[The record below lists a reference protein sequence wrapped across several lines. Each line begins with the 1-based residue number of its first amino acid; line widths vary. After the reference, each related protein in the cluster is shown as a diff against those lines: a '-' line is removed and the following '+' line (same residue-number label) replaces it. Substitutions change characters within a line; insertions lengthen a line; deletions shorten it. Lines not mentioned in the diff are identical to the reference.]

1 MLGGGEEV
9 KVDLGVL
16 SGINEEVR
24 MVKPHCM
31 QIKNSLRIKI
41 LYLKGRTIIK
51 TKLYR
56 KMNVNIN
63 SSSRMFKIK
72 LAQLLPNATYPDFKD
87 GGHFSIHYHGEG

>member
-1 MLGGGEEV
+1 MLRGGEEV

-16 SGINEEVR
+16 SGRNEVR
-24 MVKPHCM
+24 IIKPHYT

-41 LYLKGRTIIK
+41 LYLKSRTIIK

-72 LAQLLPNATYPDFKD
+72 LAQLLPNANYPDFKD
-87 GGHFSIHYHGEG
+87 SGHFSIHYHGEG